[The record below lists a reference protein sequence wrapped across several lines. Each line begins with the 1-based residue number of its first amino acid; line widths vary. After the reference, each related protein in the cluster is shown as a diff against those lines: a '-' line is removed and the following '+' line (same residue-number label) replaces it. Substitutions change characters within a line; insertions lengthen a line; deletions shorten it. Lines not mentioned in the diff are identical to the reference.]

1 LQAQL
6 CNSSLYNPARKADL
20 TELLKREG
28 ELGSRTQHLEELW
41 LEQQQALEEMEQG

>member
-28 ELGSRTQHLEELW
+28 ELKSRTQHLEELW